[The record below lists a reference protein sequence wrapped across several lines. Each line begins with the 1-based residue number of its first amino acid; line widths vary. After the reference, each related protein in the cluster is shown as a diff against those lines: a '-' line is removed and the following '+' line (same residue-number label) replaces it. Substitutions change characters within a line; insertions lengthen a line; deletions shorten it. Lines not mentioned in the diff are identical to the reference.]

1 MVKNKLPRLKPR
13 LSVATQNLLIQQN
26 FPQFKFAF
34 QNGSGVWRGSLQPS
48 PISPVYEV
56 LLKYNVGR
64 LPKVWITNP
73 TLNPEAP
80 HRYKDLSLCLYW
92 YKEWPWAY
100 DRDISKTI
108 IPWTAFW
115 LYYYE
120 IWLDTGEWL
129 AKSAPHA
136 PNQ

>member
-1 MVKNKLPRLKPR
+1 MVRHKPPRSKPR
-13 LSVATQNLLIQQN
+13 LSVATQNLLIQRS

-48 PISPVYEV
+48 PTSPVYDV
-56 LLKYNVGR
+56 LIKYNVGR

-73 TLNPEAP
+73 PIHQEAP
-80 HRYKDLSLCLYW
+80 HRYPDNSLCLYW
-92 YKEWPWAY
+92 PEEWSWDY
-100 DRDISKTI
+100 DQDISKTI

-120 IWLDTGEWL
+120 IWVDTGEWL

-136 PNQ
+136 PN